1 VGFEPTTPEG
11 SGLAVRIKVEW
22 GDIEEYL
29 ELRKD
34 EREWSVKHYAEEERR
49 LRQFFNITRG
59 NISTDSIIKYLK
71 EIKFYAKKKDYANTV
86 ARFLE
91 WFEKRRKVNLKNEIE
106 LLRSVQ
112 RPKKE
117 KKLYADSDRF
127 TLTLD
132 DIRKTLKM
140 LIDRGNYR
148 VAALV
153 LLMASTGLRPEEACT
168 VTKKGMTALGIQ
180 KSMIDL
186 NKDGFILPAWMSKTR
201 VERVIPFHPDFDE
214 VYTEFIKRWDK
225 EDLWNYN
232 AVQKVIQNTPVKQLS
247 RLRKFFVI
255 YSSEIGFPEPYRIA
269 IAGHDEQ
276 DLLKLKVTE
285 DFYRKFTPCKIVEKY
300 LEYWGEVEFLR
311 W

>member
-1 VGFEPTTPEG
+1 MGFEPTTPEG
-11 SGLAVRIKVEW
+11 SGLAVRIKWEN
-22 GDIEEYL
+22 IEEYL
-29 ELRKD
+29 ELHR
-34 EREWSVKHYAEEERR
+34 EEWSIKHYAEEERR
-49 LRQFFNITRG
+49 LRQFFNVVQG
-59 NISTDSIIKYLK
+59 EISTDSITKYIKA
-71 EIKFYAKKKDYANTV
+71 IKFYSKKRDYANTV

-91 WFEKRRKVNLKNEIE
+91 WFGKRKKIDLSHEIE
-106 LLRSVQ
+106 LLRSVP

-117 KKLYADSDRF
+117 KALYADSDRF
-127 TLTLD
+127 TLTLED
-132 DIRKTLKM
+132 VRKTLRI

-148 VAALV
+148 VASLV
-153 LLMASTGLRPEEACT
+153 ILMASTGIRPEEACT

-186 NKDGFILPAWMSKTR
+186 NKDGFILPAEMSKTR
-201 VERVIPFHPDFDE
+201 VKRVIPFHPDFDE

-269 IAGHDEQ
+269 IAGHDER

-300 LEYWGEVEFLR
+300 LEFWGEVEFLR
-311 W
+311 